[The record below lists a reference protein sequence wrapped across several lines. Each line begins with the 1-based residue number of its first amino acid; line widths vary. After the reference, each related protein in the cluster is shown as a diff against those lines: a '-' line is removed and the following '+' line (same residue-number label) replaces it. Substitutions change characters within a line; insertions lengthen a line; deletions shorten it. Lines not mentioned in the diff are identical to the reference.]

1 MTEETQKLTIDA
13 KLAKIMQEVAYFQ
26 KDAKNKGVGYKYAS
40 AEAVLQK
47 VNASLSREGI
57 AIDCQSA
64 VTHFNV
70 REKRIDATV
79 AVSLRLHD
87 SESGEVRLFQGVG
100 QGCDQ
105 GDKAVMKA
113 TTAAHKYAYA
123 LGFCISWGDDPEAD
137 TKTDAK
143 PAAKAKSKRGKP
155 KASSNGK
162 VSAEAKK
169 LMKAITTASTISVLE
184 GLKDGIGAACLEE
197 TELVPLREAFVAK
210 RSALRATEGDA

>member
-1 MTEETQKLTIDA
+1 MTEETQKRTIDA
-13 KLAKIMQEVAYFQ
+13 KLAKIMAEVAYFQ
-26 KDAKNKGVGYKYAS
+26 KDAKNKGVGYKYTS

-47 VNASLSREGI
+47 VNASLSRAGI
-57 AIDCQSA
+57 AVDCQSE

-70 REKRIDATV
+70 GDKRIDATV
-79 AVSLRLHD
+79 TVALRLHD
-87 SESGEVRLFQGVG
+87 SESGETRLFQGVG

-137 TKTDAK
+137 TKTDAATK
-143 PAAKAKSKRGKP
+143 PKRKRAKA

-162 VSAEAKK
+162 VSSEAKA
-169 LMKAITTASTISVLE
+169 LMKAIENAPTATVLLS
-184 GLKDGIGAACLEE
+184 LKGNIGAAELEE
-197 TELVPLREAFVAK
+197 DELVPLREAFVAK
-210 RSALRATEGDA
+210 RTALRADEGSAA